1 MNFLNS
7 TKVFKN
13 NLLKKENI
21 FFLILILLIFF
32 LDRYSKNFILNN
44 FNETKFYINNYF
56 NLDLTWNT
64 GIGFGLLSTE
74 MNIIYNLTTIFI
86 GVVILVLLLI
96 SIKSDIYDKF
106 LFSLIT
112 GGAIGN
118 FYDRVT
124 YKAVPDFIDVHY
136 NNFHWFTFNVADVFI
151 TLGITFFIS
160 RSLFVK
166 N

>member
-1 MNFLNS
+1 MINL
-7 TKVFKN
+7 KDIKN
-13 NLLKKENI
+13 NVLKKENI
-21 FFLILILLIFF
+21 YFLVLILFIFF
-32 LDRYSKNFILNN
+32 LDRYSKNQILNN
-44 FNETKFYINNYF
+44 FNESKFYINDYF
-56 NLDLTWNT
+56 NFDLTWNT

-74 MNIIYNLTTIFI
+74 MNIIYNFITIFI
-86 GVVILVLLLI
+86 GVVILILLLI
-96 SIKSDIYDKF
+96 SIKSDIKDKF
-106 LFSLIT
+106 LFSLII
-112 GGAIGN
+112 GGALGN

-166 N
+166 D